1 MNNKLILESI
11 IGNYNAYHTSS
22 NLTIF
27 CDTSD
32 EVILKGCNSEFS
44 FIVPILTSLEAGT
57 LKMFSVLDKDTILV
71 LF

>member
-22 NLTIF
+22 DLTIYS
-27 CDTSD
+27 DGSD

-57 LKMFSVLDKDTILV
+57 IKMFQVLDSDTICV